1 MSDLRNSISL
11 TDRMSPVLKQV
22 LKAMDSTLSVMRQLD
37 RASEKGAVSKAF
49 KQAEKDIKRAD
60 NQLKQLRNHTDLVGK
75 SAKNAE
81 KSYHSMTSS
90 MNSGFSS
97 VAKSSSMF
105 LTSLYSGVQLAKQ
118 LASTLSGI
126 MSTSDTT
133 RSQVARMGLF
143 NTSQYSNSQLY
154 DAVFKTA
161 MDTRSDLTDTADLAN
176 KLLVAGVFDDKSD
189 PMASIATAGLINKAM
204 IAGGSSSEENAR
216 ALRQLTQGLASGQLQ
231 GDELRSIREQTP
243 FFAKILAEGLS
254 KIDKQF
260 EGIGIGDL
268 KRLGAEGELTSER
281 IVKAMWAMQ
290 DQIDA
295 NFTSMPKT
303 FGQATTKLRNIWKYF
318 LYMLSDTEGPLGK
331 INAQIWKFVDY
342 LQSPKGLDFLNSVA
356 VGVNTVSTGLAIAL
370 DAAGNFVSF
379 LQANVPV
386 AQALFTGLGVAA
398 VSAAVKSTLAWVGAC
413 WPILLV
419 IALVG
424 VLTYALLS
432 VGFTIEQIIGGALGT
447 VLFLLVSIW
456 DVIAFIGKFVL
467 GIISAIAI
475 GIIAIGTVFI
485 LIVQVIVQ
493 CILWVIREIAGFFM
507 WLEAIWSHAMIR
519 LGDAVEDVTHGFGV
533 AWWGLKKIAFEVLNA
548 IAKGIDFIF
557 GSNLASGLEQ
567 WGLDL
572 NAEYEAMVKSH
583 EESNQASNNAV
594 DKVWADYETN
604 KEAMYSN
611 PDWDLTDNM
620 LDVLSGSTKLINGIM
635 DFNTTGQDF
644 LDGTIVNPLDAFDT
658 GYNFGSGLIDSLG
671 DTNFGLPKNSVL
683 DEFNPNEIKING
695 GYLDSI
701 KSDVTINEEDLKL
714 LRDMTARDYLLQLQ
728 TITPVAKVTFGD
740 VRETADVN
748 KIVEVIEDM
757 VEQQMATSLV
767 G

>member
-22 LKAMDSTLSVMRQLD
+22 LKAMDSTLNVMKQLD
-37 RASEKGAVSKAF
+37 RASEKGATSKAF

-60 NQLKQLRNHTDLVGK
+60 NELKKLRNHTDLVSQ

-81 KSYHSMTSS
+81 KSYQRMTSS
-90 MNSGFSS
+90 ISSGFSS
-97 VAKSSSMF
+97 AAKSSSMF

-143 NTSQYSNSQLY
+143 NTSQYSNGQLY

-176 KLLVAGVFDDKSD
+176 KLLISGVFSDKSD
-189 PMASIATAGLINKAM
+189 PMASIATAGLINKAL

-243 FFAKILAEGLS
+243 FFAKILAQGLS

-290 DQIDA
+290 DEIDD

-303 FGQATTKLRNIWKYF
+303 FGQAATKLQNIWKYF

-331 INAQIWKFVDY
+331 INAQIWRFVDY
-342 LQSPKGLDFLNSVA
+342 LQTPKGLELLNAVA
-356 VGVNTVSTGLAIAL
+356 VGANTVSTALVFAL
-370 DAAGNFVSF
+370 DAAGDLVTF
-379 LQANVPV
+379 LQSNVPV
-386 AQALFTGLGVAA
+386 AEALFTALGVAA
-398 VSAAVKSTLAWVGAC
+398 ISAAVKSTLAWVSAC
-413 WPILLV
+413 GPILLV
-419 IALVG
+419 IALIG

-432 VGFTIEQIIGGALGT
+432 VGFTIEEIIGGALGT
-447 VLFLLVSIW
+447 VLFLLAGIW
-456 DVIAFIGKFVL
+456 DIIAVVGMAVL
-467 GIISAIAI
+467 GIISAISI
-475 GIIAIGTVFI
+475 GMIAIGTVFI
-485 LIVQVIVQ
+485 LIVQGIIQ
-493 CILWVIREIAGFFM
+493 CILWAIREIAGFFM

-533 AWWGLKKIAFEVLNA
+533 AWWGLRKIVFEVLDA

-567 WGLDL
+567 WGVDL
-572 NAEYEAMVKSH
+572 NAEYEALVKTH

-594 DKVWADYETN
+594 DKVWADYEAN
-604 KEAMYSN
+604 KEAMRSN
-611 PDWDLTDNM
+611 PEWDLSDNM

-635 DFNTTGQDF
+635 DANNAGQAF
-644 LDGTIVNPLDAFDT
+644 LEGSIVDPLKAFDS
-658 GYNFGSGLIDSLG
+658 GYTFGSGLIDSLG

-683 DEFNPNEIKING
+683 DQFNPGEIKING

-701 KSDVTINEEDLKL
+701 KSDVSINDEDLKL
-714 LRDMTARDYLLQLQ
+714 LRDMAARDYLLQLQ